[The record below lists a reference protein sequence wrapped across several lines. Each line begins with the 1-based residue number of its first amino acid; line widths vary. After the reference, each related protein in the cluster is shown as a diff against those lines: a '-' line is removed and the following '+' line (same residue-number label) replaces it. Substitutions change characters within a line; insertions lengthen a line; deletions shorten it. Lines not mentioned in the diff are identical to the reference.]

1 MHKTE
6 RTIKED
12 GNGEATT
19 RIQPAEVMAI
29 LEDGSEDT
37 TALHRYAP
45 KTPRV
50 SWIRRILN
58 WFRRD

>member
-6 RTIKED
+6 RAIKED
-12 GNGEATT
+12 GDGEATT

-37 TALHRYAP
+37 TVLHRYESKA
-45 KTPRV
+45 PRV
-50 SWIRRILN
+50 SWVRRMLN